1 MIVFQNGQLLLQIST
16 LYSSSLKH
24 LSMKREKCYDNET
37 DKNGYLI
44 IMRQKTPTSVWKS
57 YNLLVWGLITLIW
70 PKSRGPVSH
79 KHTPCSHLTATP
91 SHLNRHRIWESAL
104 LVTLPFLRDQ
114 AINATSKNLPTL
126 GHSLQSVPFW
136 KQLKFWILRCNS
148 QETGIWVNALNILSP
163 VQKGL
168 AFLKSRN

>member
-57 YNLLVWGLITLIW
+57 YNLLVWGQITLIW

-114 AINATSKNLPTL
+114 AINATSKNPPTRPL
-126 GHSLQSVPFW
+126 SSICTI
-136 KQLKFWILRCNS
+136 LKAAQVLDIKMQFPGNRYMSKC
-148 QETGIWVNALNILSP
+148 T
-163 VQKGL
+163 
-168 AFLKSRN
+168 